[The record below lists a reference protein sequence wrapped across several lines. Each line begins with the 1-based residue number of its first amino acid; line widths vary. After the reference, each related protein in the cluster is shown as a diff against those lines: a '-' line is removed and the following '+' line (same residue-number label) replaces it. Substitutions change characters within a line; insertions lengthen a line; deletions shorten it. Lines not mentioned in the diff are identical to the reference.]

1 MLCNDAAYGIVF
13 KAGNAAFCVSD
24 RKLPSLIVIRI
35 GSLIAKRIRNRN
47 RQTERVVGVRCG
59 MSVLVA
65 ELGQAVSGVGIGF
78 RIAER
83 VRDRRNIAA
92 RCISQRHSGIVRIA
106 NFRHIA
112 IAVILVCGCTVQTV
126 ACRVGAIIAVIG
138 VGGGVFRAVDNCSD
152 FLNVAVVIVVVA
164 RFKPISI
171 YTGRN
176 TRFIVI
182 GNVRNSGNV
191 RIDKCLLYHTA
202 YAVILVL
209 NIDFAFKVGSTVQI
223 AVAIVGIVQRITV
236 RIGNAGQKIVVMLI
250 RYGTACVIGHG
261 RNMSVRPCQRIAAC
275 NAVNLGQFVAVVG
288 KLCYLRTIGIRDGL
302 QLAVIRENERCAV
315 LVRHAVAA
323 CRIFQ
328 NKAAVCQR
336 IIAAAT
342 ERKEDLL
349 LTARHCHTD
358 NTTVIDERIVIAVRK
373 ASTQRT
379 LVVARVVNTKEGQR
393 DNAFQLQVLVHEV
406 VCTCYHVY
414 RVKVLVVQHQAFQF
428 GETGQF
434 IARQTAADKLLVQL
448 LAYFIG
454 QAAFQHE
461 ECCRAIFTN
470 NIITVVYQQFG
481 TDRKLF
487 LAVLLLLR
495 PSIVLTVRVAVI
507 TAGTLDILIRSAER
521 FNFYGQIKYIF
532 IEVRT
537 DNRNTIER
545 AIPYKRV
552 LHHGYR
558 LNIFTGKVLVCL
570 INAVLGQFYQ
580 TAVRF
585 CSRCVGRYHSV
596 R

>member
-1 MLCNDAAYGIVF
+1 M
-13 KAGNAAFCVSD
+13 
-24 RKLPSLIVIRI
+24 
-35 GSLIAKRIRNRN
+35 
-47 RQTERVVGVRCG
+47 
-59 MSVLVA
+59 
-65 ELGQAVSGVGIGF
+65 
-78 RIAER
+78 
-83 VRDRRNIAA
+83 
-92 RCISQRHSGIVRIA
+92 
-106 NFRHIA
+106 
-112 IAVILVCGCTVQTV
+112 
-126 ACRVGAIIAVIG
+126 
-138 VGGGVFRAVDNCSD
+138 
-152 FLNVAVVIVVVA
+152 VIVVVA

-223 AVAIVGIVQRITV
+223 AVAIVGIMQRITV
-236 RIGNAGQKIVVMLI
+236 CIGNAGQKIAVMLI
-250 RYGTACVIGHG
+250 RYGAACVIGHG

-275 NAVNLGQFVAVVG
+275 NAVNSGQFIAVVG
-288 KLCYLRTIGIRDGL
+288 KLCYRRTIGIIDGL
-302 QLAVIRENERCAV
+302 QLAALAIIRENERCAV

-323 CRIFQ
+323 VCFIFQ
-328 NKAAVCQR
+328 NKAAVRQR
-336 IIAAAT
+336 IIAATT

-349 LTARHCHTD
+349 LAARHGHAD
-358 NTTVIDERIVIAVRK
+358 NTSVVDERIIVTVRK

-393 DNAFQLQVLVHEV
+393 DNAFQLQVLVHKV
-406 VCTCYHVY
+406 VRTCYHVY

-454 QAAFQHE
+454 QTAFQHE
-461 ECCRAIFTN
+461 ECRRAIFTD

-481 TDRKLF
+481 TDSKLF

-495 PSIVLTVRVAVI
+495 PSIVLTVRVAII
-507 TAGTLDILIRSAER
+507 TVGTLNILIRSAER
-521 FNFYGQIKYIF
+521 FNFYGQIKHIF

-545 AIPYKRV
+545 AVPYKRV

-585 CSRCVGRYHSV
+585 GCRCVGRYHSV

>member
-1 MLCNDAAYGIVF
+1 M
-13 KAGNAAFCVSD
+13 
-24 RKLPSLIVIRI
+24 
-35 GSLIAKRIRNRN
+35 
-47 RQTERVVGVRCG
+47 
-59 MSVLVA
+59 
-65 ELGQAVSGVGIGF
+65 
-78 RIAER
+78 
-83 VRDRRNIAA
+83 
-92 RCISQRHSGIVRIA
+92 
-106 NFRHIA
+106 
-112 IAVILVCGCTVQTV
+112 
-126 ACRVGAIIAVIG
+126 
-138 VGGGVFRAVDNCSD
+138 
-152 FLNVAVVIVVVA
+152 VIVVVA

-182 GNVRNSGNV
+182 GHGGNSRNV
-191 RIDKCLLYHTA
+191 RIDKGLLYHTA
-202 YAVILVL
+202 YIVILVL

-236 RIGNAGQKIVVMLI
+236 RIGNAGQKIAVMLI
-250 RYGTACVIGHG
+250 RYGASCVIGHG
-261 RNMSVRPCQRIAAC
+261 RNVSVRPCQRIAAC
-275 NAVNLGQFVAVVG
+275 NAVNLGQFIAAVG

-328 NKAAVCQR
+328 NKATVCQR

-349 LTARHCHTD
+349 LAAGHCHAD
-358 NTTVIDERIVIAVRK
+358 NTSVVDERIIVTVRK

-393 DNAFQLQVLVHEV
+393 DNAFQLQVLVHKV
-406 VCTCYHVY
+406 VRTCYHVY

-454 QAAFQHE
+454 QTAFQHE
-461 ECCRAIFTN
+461 ECRRAIFTD

-481 TDRKLF
+481 ADSKLF

-495 PSIVLTVRVAVI
+495 PSIVLTVRVAII
-507 TAGTLDILIRSAER
+507 TVGTLNILIRSAER
-521 FNFYGQIKYIF
+521 FNFYGQIKHIF

-545 AIPYKRV
+545 AVPYKRV

-585 CSRCVGRYHSV
+585 GCRCVGRYHSV

>member
-1 MLCNDAAYGIVF
+1 M
-13 KAGNAAFCVSD
+13 
-24 RKLPSLIVIRI
+24 
-35 GSLIAKRIRNRN
+35 
-47 RQTERVVGVRCG
+47 
-59 MSVLVA
+59 
-65 ELGQAVSGVGIGF
+65 
-78 RIAER
+78 
-83 VRDRRNIAA
+83 
-92 RCISQRHSGIVRIA
+92 
-106 NFRHIA
+106 
-112 IAVILVCGCTVQTV
+112 
-126 ACRVGAIIAVIG
+126 
-138 VGGGVFRAVDNCSD
+138 
-152 FLNVAVVIVVVA
+152 
-164 RFKPISI
+164 
-171 YTGRN
+171 
-176 TRFIVI
+176 
-182 GNVRNSGNV
+182 
-191 RIDKCLLYHTA
+191 
-202 YAVILVL
+202 
-209 NIDFAFKVGSTVQI
+209 
-223 AVAIVGIVQRITV
+223 QRITV
-236 RIGNAGQKIVVMLI
+236 CIGNAGQKIAVMLI
-250 RYGTACVIGHG
+250 RYGAACVIGHG

-275 NAVNLGQFVAVVG
+275 NAVNLGQFIAVVG
-288 KLCYLRTIGIRDGL
+288 KLCYLRTIGIRDGT

-461 ECCRAIFTN
+461 ECCRAIFTD

>member
-1 MLCNDAAYGIVF
+1 
-13 KAGNAAFCVSD
+13 
-24 RKLPSLIVIRI
+24 
-35 GSLIAKRIRNRN
+35 
-47 RQTERVVGVRCG
+47 
-59 MSVLVA
+59 
-65 ELGQAVSGVGIGF
+65 
-78 RIAER
+78 
-83 VRDRRNIAA
+83 
-92 RCISQRHSGIVRIA
+92 
-106 NFRHIA
+106 
-112 IAVILVCGCTVQTV
+112 
-126 ACRVGAIIAVIG
+126 
-138 VGGGVFRAVDNCSD
+138 
-152 FLNVAVVIVVVA
+152 
-164 RFKPISI
+164 
-171 YTGRN
+171 
-176 TRFIVI
+176 
-182 GNVRNSGNV
+182 
-191 RIDKCLLYHTA
+191 
-202 YAVILVL
+202 
-209 NIDFAFKVGSTVQI
+209 
-223 AVAIVGIVQRITV
+223 
-236 RIGNAGQKIVVMLI
+236 
-250 RYGTACVIGHG
+250 
-261 RNMSVRPCQRIAAC
+261 MSVRPCQRISAC
-275 NAVNLGQFVAVVG
+275 NAVNLGQFIAVVG

-315 LVRHAVAA
+315 LVHHAVAA

-336 IIAAAT
+336 IIAAVT

-349 LTARHCHTD
+349 LTARHCHAD
-358 NTTVIDERIVIAVRK
+358 NTSVVDKRIVIAVSK

-406 VCTCYHVY
+406 VRTCYHVY

-454 QAAFQHE
+454 QTAFQHE
-461 ECCRAIFTN
+461 ECRRAIFTD

-481 TDRKLF
+481 ADSKLF

-495 PSIVLTVRVAVI
+495 PSIVLTVRVAII
-507 TAGTLDILIRSAER
+507 TVGTLNILIRSAER
-521 FNFYGQIKYIF
+521 FNFYGQIKHIF

-545 AIPYKRV
+545 AVPYKRV

-585 CSRCVGRYHSV
+585 GCRCVGRYHSV